1 MITPAA
7 TMFMLQT
14 NILINL
20 FFSFFPLP
28 IAQENGHDTAY
39 AGHPTNAGATVKGS
53 LQKLPK
59 QSLK

>member
-1 MITPAA
+1 
-7 TMFMLQT
+7 MFMLQT